1 MEMIRWTPLRELEAL
16 DRRMQRLFD
25 QAGMTTTLLLPAA
38 DVYETE
44 SEYVVELEVPGFE
57 EKELDLEVTDHT
69 VCVTGERAEEKEA
82 QQKTYRLHERLE
94 RRFERRFAL
103 PPEADPDGV
112 RADFKKGVLEIHAPK
127 AQAPKPRKIRFGK
140 KA

>member
-25 QAGMTTTLLLPAA
+25 QTGMTTTLLPAA

-57 EKELDLEVTDHT
+57 EKELDLEVTNHT
-69 VCVTGERAEEKEA
+69 VCVTGERAEEKKA
-82 QQKTYRLHERLE
+82 QEKTYRLHERLE
-94 RRFERRFAL
+94 KRFERRFEL
-103 PPEADPDGV
+103 PPAVDPGSV

-127 AQAPKPRKIRFGK
+127 AQAAKPRKVQFGK